1 MIPDIMHDVLEGA
14 LQYETNVLLAHII
27 NEARHLQLSKLNHI
41 IECVELGYMESS
53 SWPSPILNME
63 DKHLKQNGMIKPCP
77 CKWTKVIVIRLSTCI
92 YFICTNS
99 HYIYFTVDNC
109 ITNVVTWSSTTS
121 FYW

>member
-53 SWPSPILNME
+53 SRPSPILNME
-63 DKHLKQNGMIKPCP
+63 DKHLKQNGMIKALPM
-77 CKWTKVIVIRLSTCI
+77 
-92 YFICTNS
+92 
-99 HYIYFTVDNC
+99 
-109 ITNVVTWSSTTS
+109 
-121 FYW
+121 